1 MLCHGDTQG
10 CTVSHHGLLAA
21 WAETSADLVEA
32 IEDPVF
38 PSIFSRSLT
47 TLISFEECTQVL
59 YDGNRRQ
66 VLVGRDGQDCPG
78 TGSEHQDGGR
88 VRHPFDRMYRAG
100 MRSGVYL
107 LRDIARPVPPAGGT
121 GRHESLCDPAGEFG
135 YPAGEY
141 QADGVPDGS
150 EELCI
155 ALPMSGEACT
165 LMVLTRRRSRRGFT
179 DEEAG
184 RVRTV
189 LPFLTSVFRRHWHC
203 AGLPADGRGDT
214 IDHRLLQRIERLSP
228 REKEIVGLLIGGHS
242 TLSISLRLDIS
253 GTTVKTHRKN
263 LYSKLGVGTIHEL
276 FSLYGNSL
284 KERMARSY

>member
-1 MLCHGDTQG
+1 MLCHGDAQG
-10 CTVSHHGLLAA
+10 CTVSHHGLLAS
-21 WAETSADLVEA
+21 WAETSADLVDA

-38 PSIFSRSLT
+38 PSIFSRSLA
-47 TLISFEECTQVL
+47 TLISFEDCTQVL

-66 VLVGRDGQDCPG
+66 VLVSRDGRDRSG
-78 TGSEHQDGGR
+78 TGFEHRDGGT

-100 MRSGVYL
+100 VRSGVHL
-107 LRDIARPVPPAGGT
+107 LREPSR
-121 GRHESLCDPAGEFG
+121 DPAGEFG
-135 YPAGEY
+135 YPARECR
-141 QADGVPDGS
+141 ADGMTECS

-155 ALPMSGEACT
+155 ALPMSGETCT
-165 LMVLTRRRSRRGFT
+165 LMRLTRRRSGRRFT

-184 RVRTV
+184 RVRSV
-189 LPFLTSVFRRHWHC
+189 LPFLTSVFRRHCHC
-203 AGLPADGRGDT
+203 AGLPADGRSDT
-214 IDHRLLQRIERLSP
+214 IEPKLLQRIERLSP

-284 KERMARSY
+284 KEWMARSY

>member
-1 MLCHGDTQG
+1 MLCHGDAQG
-10 CTVSHHGLLAA
+10 CTVSHHGLLAS
-21 WAETSADLVEA
+21 WAETSADLVDA

-38 PSIFSRSLT
+38 PSIFSRSLA
-47 TLISFEECTQVL
+47 TLISFEECTQLL

-66 VLVGRDGQDCPG
+66 GLAGRDRSG
-78 TGSEHQDGGR
+78 TGLEHRNGGTA
-88 VRHPFDRMYRAG
+88 RHPFDRMYRAG
-100 MRSGVYL
+100 VRSGVHL
-107 LRDIARPVPPAGGT
+107 LRETSR
-121 GRHESLCDPAGEFG
+121 DPAGAFG
-135 YPAGEY
+135 YPATDCR
-141 QADGVPDGS
+141 ADGMHEGG

-155 ALPMSGEACT
+155 ALPMSGDACT
-165 LMVLTRRRSRRGFT
+165 LMVMTRRRSGRRFT

-184 RVRTV
+184 RVRSV
-189 LPFLTSVFRRHWHC
+189 LPFLTSVFRRHWHR

-284 KERMARSY
+284 KERMVRS

>member
-66 VLVGRDGQDCPG
+66 VLVSRDGQDRPG
-78 TGSEHQDGGR
+78 NGSEHRDGGT

-107 LRDIARPVPPAGGT
+107 LRDIVRPVPPVGGT
-121 GRHESLCDPAGEFG
+121 GRQESLRDPAEAFG
-135 YPAGEY
+135 YPAKEY
-141 QADGVPDGS
+141 RADRMPDGR

-165 LMVLTRRRSRRGFT
+165 LMVLTRRRSGRGFT

-214 IDHRLLQRIERLSP
+214 INHRLLQRIERLSP

-263 LYSKLGVGTIHEL
+263 LYSKLGIGTIHEL

>member
-1 MLCHGDTQG
+1 
-10 CTVSHHGLLAA
+10 
-21 WAETSADLVEA
+21 
-32 IEDPVF
+32 
-38 PSIFSRSLT
+38 
-47 TLISFEECTQVL
+47 
-59 YDGNRRQ
+59 
-66 VLVGRDGQDCPG
+66 
-78 TGSEHQDGGR
+78 
-88 VRHPFDRMYRAG
+88 MYRAG
-100 MRSGVYL
+100 VRSGVYL
-107 LRDIARPVPPAGGT
+107 LHDIVPPVPPAGDT
-121 GRHESLCDPAGEFG
+121 GGHAGSRNPAREFG
-135 YPAGEY
+135 CPAKGY
-141 QADGVPDGS
+141 RADGPTDGS

-165 LMVLTRRRSRRGFT
+165 LMVLTCRRSGRGFT

-203 AGLPADGRGDT
+203 AGLPADGRGDS
-214 IDHRLLQRIERLSP
+214 IDHGLLQRIERLSP
-228 REKEIVGLLIGGHS
+228 REKEIVALLIGGHS

-276 FSLYGNSL
+276 LSLYGNSL